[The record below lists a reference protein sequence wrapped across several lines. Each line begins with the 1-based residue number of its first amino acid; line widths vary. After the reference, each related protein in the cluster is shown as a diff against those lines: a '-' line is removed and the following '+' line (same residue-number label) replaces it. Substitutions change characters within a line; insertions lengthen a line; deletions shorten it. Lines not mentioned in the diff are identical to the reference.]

1 MLFRSPTHH
10 YHAVETHHSSH
21 GLASGFVSVHKH
33 TGNLEHHEI
42 PHHDNVNNS
51 EKTPASHV
59 KNNLSKEHHGAASKM
74 ASAINKSFQ
83 IESLNYQGKHVMS
96 EQLIKTM
103 LDNIIDDNQAEAQ
116 ANFQDILSMK
126 VTQALDQQKEMVA
139 KQLGSNNG

>member
-1 MLFRSPTHH
+1 
-10 YHAVETHHSSH
+10 
-21 GLASGFVSVHKH
+21 
-33 TGNLEHHEI
+33 
-42 PHHDNVNNS
+42 
-51 EKTPASHV
+51 
-59 KNNLSKEHHGAASKM
+59 
-74 ASAINKSFQ
+74 
-83 IESLNYQGKHVMS
+83 MS